1 MSQTV
6 KVGDV
11 FERSWGYDQTNVDF
25 YEVVSVSA
33 SGKTG
38 KARRVKSVH
47 VSATA
52 VTAATGA
59 DRFVEDA
66 RCAKCSNH
74 HRNAAGE
81 RDKTA
86 AGWDGHAYRDTY
98 TYRAKTD
105 SVVVDGSYGDHAYR
119 WDGSTRYQTAYGY
132 GH

>member
-1 MSQTV
+1 MSMTETQV
-6 KVGDV
+6 KATVGDV

-25 YEVVSVSA
+25 YEIVSVSA

-38 KARRVKSVH
+38 KARQVKTVH

-66 RCAKCSNH
+66 RCAKCSNY
-74 HRNAAGE
+74 HRNGE
-81 RDKTA
+81 Q
-86 AGWDGHAYRDTY
+86 GWDGHAYRDTY
-98 TYRAKTD
+98 TYQAKTD
-105 SVVVDGSYGDHAYR
+105 RVTVTDYGDHAYR